1 MVAHLPL
8 PKKEL
13 LMAYHRP
20 ASRSGRTALRVI
32 AGLAVL
38 LALVVLFL
46 PLLVSSTT
54 IFQNAMGRELSKQH
68 LKLEIG
74 QRRIGWFRTLQLDD
88 IEMSDDRG
96 LFHLRAKQLTGDRT
110 LGQWLWSRSEL
121 GAFVLDS
128 PVLTLDLEKLP
139 PPGTAPA
146 APPTGA
152 SESGK
157 SAPPG
162 LRFELRNGTILVRS
176 PGATELETLV
186 DQCNVQVELAHHEG
200 RGTLTI
206 LPGKPLQRVNLTPA
220 LCDVGLKFVA
230 PIVAD
235 VAWTRGEVSLELDQC
250 QIPLD
255 APAAAAVQGR
265 VTLHAVEAGLKD
277 PLSQQL
283 VQMIANVVKKQP
295 PEAVRLADQS
305 VIEFLVQDQK
315 VQHSGLA
322 FGFPE
327 LSPDLVVRTQ
337 GTVGFDKSL
346 DLLAEIPLPTK
357 LLGDRPLAQVLGD
370 KPLSLP
376 ITGTLDAWK
385 VGAGEGQLAEQLLG
399 KLLESES
406 LQNLSTEDVLQAL
419 QQMRQRSQE
428 RRETAGPLLERL
440 RGRRSSN
447 R

>member
-1 MVAHLPL
+1 MPPHQPGT
-8 PKKEL
+8 
-13 LMAYHRP
+13 
-20 ASRSGRTALRVI
+20 RSGRITIRVV
-32 AGLAVL
+32 AMLVGL
-38 LALVVLFL
+38 LALIALFL
-46 PLLVSSTT
+46 PRVVCSTGILET
-54 IFQNAMGRELSKQH
+54 AVNRELSKQH
-68 LKLEIG
+68 LALKIG
-74 QRRIGWFRTLQLDD
+74 SPRIGWFRKLQLDE
-88 IEMSDDRG
+88 IEVSDERQFFQ
-96 LFHLRAKQLTGDRT
+96 LKAKQLQGNRT
-110 LGQWLWSRSEL
+110 LGQWLWDRSQL
-121 GAFVLDS
+121 GTFVLDS
-128 PVLTLDLEKLP
+128 PTLTIDLEKLP
-139 PPGTAPA
+139 ERVAASAPSPKPTEGGK
-146 APPTGA
+146 APP
-152 SESGK
+152 
-157 SAPPG
+157 PD

-176 PGATELETLV
+176 PGAAEPETLV
-186 DQCNVQVELAHHEG
+186 DQCNVQVELANHEG
-200 RGTLTI
+200 RSTLTI
-206 LPGKPLQRVNLTPA
+206 LPGTPLQRVNLTPA

-230 PIVAD
+230 PIVSD

-265 VTLHAVEAGLKD
+265 VTLHAVETGLKN

-337 GTVGFDKSL
+337 GTVGFDKQI

-399 KLLESES
+399 KLMESPS

-428 RRETAGPLLERL
+428 RRETSGPLLERL
-440 RGRRSSN
+440 RTRRSSG